1 MKVPR
6 RCRPGRGSHRCW
18 PAAENSN
25 GYISAMPVP
34 SFYGRLFMSGPTI
47 PSRNRNGRGPTTNS
61 SVGEARNIM
70 QRFGF
75 SLQVDSHPLS
85 LLEGSGG
92 VRREHLPGCLDEAE
106 VTAGPCSHGCSSG
119 VVKKLRRICVYTGQ
133 DCCKTQPF
141 RLTRLLRNLNTAPS
155 KLPEHKA

>member
-1 MKVPR
+1 MGAGLLRTPVSER
-6 RCRPGRGSHRCW
+6 QETSCSGS
-18 PAAENSN
+18 
-25 GYISAMPVP
+25 
-34 SFYGRLFMSGPTI
+34 
-47 PSRNRNGRGPTTNS
+47 
-61 SVGEARNIM
+61 
-70 QRFGF
+70 GF

-106 VTAGPCSHGCSSG
+106 VTAGPCSHGCSRG

-141 RLTRLLRNLNTAPS
+141 RLTRLLRNLHSAPQLLVMQTLLRRYVQDDRS
-155 KLPEHKA
+155 WKHRVQEATPLRRHDVKG